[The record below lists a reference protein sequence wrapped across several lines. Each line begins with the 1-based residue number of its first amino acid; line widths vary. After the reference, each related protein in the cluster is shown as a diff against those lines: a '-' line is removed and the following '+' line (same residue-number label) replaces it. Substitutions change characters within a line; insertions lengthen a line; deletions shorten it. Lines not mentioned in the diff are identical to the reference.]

1 MIEKSAAELI
11 RECLDALN
19 NLGTKKPV
27 TEAPATQKP
36 ATNETEKLDE
46 SVFNKNNPYT
56 GPARFTELDEEMHNT
71 LECIKKYDPE
81 TYDRIQRWD

>member
-11 RECLDALN
+11 RECLEALN
-19 NLGTKKPV
+19 TLGTKKV
-27 TEAPATQKP
+27 TEAPAQQP
-36 ATNETEKLDE
+36 AKKKTAKLDE
-46 SVFNKNNPYT
+46 SVYNEHHPYT
-56 GPARFTELDEEMHNT
+56 GPARFTELDEDMHNT